1 MRPRTF
7 FRVVTDESAH
17 SRRRSWLESASK
29 DAHGLILHAGLLD
42 SKCPWAY
49 PVRMPRSRQP
59 DPDAVRFGA
68 ILRRER
74 IARGWTIVKLARR
87 SGLHHQYLGVVE
99 AGGNVPSLSTILE
112 VCEVLGADAGA
123 MIREVAE
130 ARRMPKA

>member
-1 MRPRTF
+1 MDLDSMNFKCWFGSGGAIQSQEGNSKWPRTY
-7 FRVVTDESAH
+7 RLPDS
-17 SRRRSWLESASK
+17 
-29 DAHGLILHAGLLD
+29 LD
-42 SKCPWAY
+42 SKRPWLY
-49 PVRMPRSRQP
+49 HSRMPRSRQP

-87 SGLHHQYLGVVE
+87 SGMHHQYLGVVE
-99 AGGNVPSLSTILE
+99 AGGNIPSLSTILE

-130 ARRMPKA
+130 ARRMPKAKTS

>member
-1 MRPRTF
+1 MF
-7 FRVVTDESAH
+7 EDVCWFRNLIQSVHGHTLSA
-17 SRRRSWLESASK
+17 L
-29 DAHGLILHAGLLD
+29 
-42 SKCPWAY
+42 
-49 PVRMPRSRQP
+49 PRSRQP

-87 SGLHHQYLGVVE
+87 SGMHHQYLGVVE
-99 AGGNVPSLSTILE
+99 AGGNVPSLATILE

-130 ARRMPKA
+130 ARRMPKAKTS